1 MILDEVLASRPRNQ
15 ADRPAPAATGGAA
28 HARAAPAI
36 APADPAPPPASDPRA
51 AALVEM
57 VARVREGY
65 RVALHSGTLGE
76 QFLLVRDEAARRDV
90 PVGEARAVYTL
101 AEVEALAGAPP
112 DLVQAM
118 HALKAPLAGRV
129 VAVELGA

>member
-1 MILDEVLASRPRNQ
+1 MILDEVLASYPRNR
-15 ADRPAPAATGGAA
+15 ADRPAPAATGAA
-28 HARAAPAI
+28 GHARAAPAI
-36 APADPAPPPASDPRA
+36 APADVAALPATDPRA
-51 AALVEM
+51 AALAEM
-57 VARVREGY
+57 VDRVREGY

-90 PVGEARAVYTL
+90 PAGEARTVYTL
-101 AEVEALAGAPP
+101 AEIEALVGAPP
-112 DLVQAM
+112 DLVRAM